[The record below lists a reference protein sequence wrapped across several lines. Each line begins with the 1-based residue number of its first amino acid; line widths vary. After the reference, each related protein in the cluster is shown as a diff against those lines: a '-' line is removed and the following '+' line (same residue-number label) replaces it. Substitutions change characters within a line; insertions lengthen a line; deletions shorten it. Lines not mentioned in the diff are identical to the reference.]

1 MLVAR
6 VAVRV
11 VAGWQPDLPMAVE
24 QVVVRDMMI
33 DGVAPSP
40 GVRPLILSW
49 PPAVIDGES
58 VVARSDS
65 ALRELAAIGARH
77 RWMVDWPVLAGSVP

>member
-11 VAGWQPDLPMAVE
+11 VAGWQPGLPMAVE
-24 QVVVRDMMI
+24 QFVVRDMMI

-40 GVRPLILSW
+40 GGAAAHSPW
-49 PPAVIDGES
+49 PSAVIDG
-58 VVARSDS
+58 DC
-65 ALRELAAIGARH
+65 
-77 RWMVDWPVLAGSVP
+77 RWWRGLTVR

>member
-49 PPAVIDGES
+49 PSAVIDGD
-58 VVARSDS
+58 VGG
-65 ALRELAAIGARH
+65 GA
-77 RWMVDWPVLAGSVP
+77 V